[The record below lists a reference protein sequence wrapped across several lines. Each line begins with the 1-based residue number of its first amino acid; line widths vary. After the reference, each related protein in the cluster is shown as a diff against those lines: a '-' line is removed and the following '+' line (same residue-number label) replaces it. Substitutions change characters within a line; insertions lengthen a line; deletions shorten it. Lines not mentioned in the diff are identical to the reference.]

1 MARCNIR
8 CWMILNFNLIEF
20 DRLAFLKGAWYWGL
34 LPLQYRYPVWTCPE
48 VVFGSGDCPP
58 NKLTKQ
64 CHIIHHRSTRVVRG
78 CTPLMIWCPLL
89 LPDWCS
95 RGDSARWRGWGGSGY
110 QKLSMRC
117 LFLIFFASAK
127 AQCVQGKHRLNL
139 RAWKRA
145 SLHVLFQ
152 RSPLDLEVRLGVLV
166 PGRESALASWPSMSR
181 HSLLHFLSDVLMFD
195 VFFLK

>member
-1 MARCNIR
+1 MVAFFLRFSVRFLEIIYWSFVCLPFLTLIISIALLWRGGQVVTSIMLVVITSFIDILFQQVPKSFMPRNCMVWRLPLSMARCNIR

-78 CTPLMIWCPLL
+78 CTPLM
-89 LPDWCS
+89 
-95 RGDSARWRGWGGSGY
+95 SAVV
-110 QKLSMRC
+110 
-117 LFLIFFASAK
+117 A
-127 AQCVQGKHRLNL
+127 RL
-139 RAWKRA
+139 
-145 SLHVLFQ
+145 V
-152 RSPLDLEVRLGVLV
+152 
-166 PGRESALASWPSMSR
+166 
-181 HSLLHFLSDVLMFD
+181 
-195 VFFLK
+195 